1 MIGTNYSALT
11 KGVLGRIPNQNT
23 AGLLNSSTTLRS
35 VLGAALAAGLTAA
48 NKQRAAAS
56 DLTNREPAHG
66 TWCNALGGVF
76 LRVTS
81 TGAGSVVR
89 MQHPLNKTPQGVIW
103 VKPPSARSYLILTSD
118 VSNGDISNS
127 EWAYFYMG
135 GPQGEEAIGVV
146 F

>member
-1 MIGTNYSALT
+1 MIGTNYSSIN
-11 KGVLGRIPNQNT
+11 KGVLGRIPNQNM
-23 AGLLNSSTTLRS
+23 GSVLNSPVTLRG
-35 VLGAALAAGLTAA
+35 VLGAALQAGLTAA
-48 NKQRAAAS
+48 NKQRVSAV

-66 TWCNALGGVF
+66 AWCNALGGVF
-76 LRVTS
+76 LHVTS

-103 VKPPSARSYLILTSD
+103 VKSPSAQSYLILRPD
-118 VSNGDISNS
+118 VSGGDISDS

-135 GPQGEEAIGVV
+135 GPEGEEAIGVV